1 MFLFH
6 LKEISRVI
14 LNNVLLRVSMGG
26 EERGRK
32 KKDNEEKKKVRDNYL
47 NNAIRP
53 AILAISLSEW
63 ES

>member
-6 LKEISRVI
+6 LKETGRVI

-26 EERGRK
+26 KEREREK
-32 KKDNEEKKKVRDNYL
+32 KGNEEKKKVRDNYL

>member
-1 MFLFH
+1 
-6 LKEISRVI
+6 
-14 LNNVLLRVSMGG
+14 MGG
-26 EERGRK
+26 EKRGREK
-32 KKDNEEKKKVRDNYL
+32 KGNKKKKKVRDNYL